1 MLGGFK
7 LVRRMVSGHEKDTNG
22 ANVSN
27 VDEKATSIKS
37 KRLKCL
43 KDYIKKD
50 LQRLRYKF
58 TYKAQKIIINIPISQ
73 IIKVGRSR
81 TRKWATIKSS
91 SPIQHTT
98 RDSEQVRSRQTSALT
113 PDWKT
118 IRLCHV
124 GRETSI
130 RACYLIMTNQQ
141 PKLDSRRKQRCC
153 MVLES
158 GSSPQVPRT
167 LKTKRIGPN
176 MTGTQSQFRHL
187 ESWNPISDESQ
198 ALKVGI
204 LYVLIDGTYD
214 I

>member
-58 TYKAQKIIINIPISQ
+58 TYKAQKKIIINIPISQ

-113 PDWKT
+113 PDWKNNT
-118 IRLCHV
+118 I
-124 GRETSI
+124 
-130 RACYLIMTNQQ
+130 
-141 PKLDSRRKQRCC
+141 
-153 MVLES
+153 
-158 GSSPQVPRT
+158 VPRWKGNQHQGLLSNHDQSAAKT
-167 LKTKRIGPN
+167 RFKTKTEMLHG
-176 MTGTQSQFRHL
+176 F
-187 ESWNPISDESQ
+187 
-198 ALKVGI
+198 
-204 LYVLIDGTYD
+204 
-214 I
+214 